1 MGNPLVAA
9 LGDPRVLATGGGV
22 LNTALSAYENE
33 KNRDYNRAMSATSYR
48 RAAIDLEAAGLN
60 RVLALGSPSSG
71 SAPGMMSYPNLGEIA
86 VHASSA
92 KSAISL
98 QSAQTAAAQ
107 EQAALL
113 REQQAATRASADKTR
128 SEKLLVDE
136 QVTNQPVL
144 RALQVAQTATE
155 GKRPALTSAQTAQ
168 AVSSS
173 ALNAQNT
180 RLQSYE
186 ADKQS
191 VVKRA
196 YRFGGPIID
205 YLVDLG
211 KRVFSSAAEVAEGT
225 RTGRLHEPGTRG
237 NPQGVRVP
245 SVPYGR
251 SNPRGGR

>member
-1 MGNPLVAA
+1 MDPLSAIGSIAAFGGNVMNS
-9 LGDPRVLATGGGV
+9 GLA
-22 LNTALSAYENE
+22 AYENE
-33 KNRDYNRAMSATSYR
+33 KNRDYNRAMSSTSYR
-48 RAAIDLEAAGLN
+48 RAAADLAGAGLN

-71 SAPGMMSYPNLGEIA
+71 SAPGMMSYPDFAGTQ

-92 KSAISL
+92 RSVNSL
-98 QSAQTAAAQ
+98 QRAQESAAV

-136 QVTNQPVL
+136 QILNQPVL
-144 RALQVAQTATE
+144 RALQVAQTGTE
-155 GKRPALTSAQTAQ
+155 GRRPNLVSAQTAQ
-168 AVSSS
+168 ATSGA

-196 YRFGGPIID
+196 YRVGGPILD
-205 YLVDLG
+205 YLFDLG
-211 KRVFSSAAEVAEGT
+211 QRVFSNAADVAESVGAGRTATGGT
-225 RTGRLHEPGTRG
+225 RSNPRG
-237 NPQGVRVP
+237 AVKR

-251 SNPRGGR
+251 TNPKGGR